1 MEEKVR
7 KKAGFAAL
15 SGLLAALG
23 FLPAQGAAAG
33 TLYRLPLRHG
43 EGNYHALPGRAAL
56 LALNRLAPLLGG
68 PALGFRPP
76 LGLPPGR

>member
-1 MEEKVR
+1 MKSLF
-7 KKAGFAAL
+7 KKLASFSIGPI
-15 SGLLAALG
+15 GVAALG